1 MTLARRLGKLEAQ
14 RGADHEARGV
24 RLLVRT
30 IEALRNE
37 ESAEL
42 AALELE
48 LATATSVL
56 ASTAR
61 AMLAARP

>member
-1 MTLARRLGKLEAQ
+1 MKLEKRLQALE
-14 RGADHEARGV
+14 GSHHDTRGV

-37 ESAEL
+37 DSAEL

-48 LATATSVL
+48 LASATSVL
-56 ASTAR
+56 ASTAK

>member
-1 MTLARRLGKLEAQ
+1 MSLERRLQALE
-14 RGADHEARGV
+14 GSHHDTRGV

-30 IEALRNE
+30 IQALRAE
-37 ESAEL
+37 DSAEL
-42 AALELE
+42 ADLEVE